1 MLTTS
6 MAHLSLYRKYRPR
19 SFADVIGQSHV
30 TQTLLNALTEGRIS
44 HAFLFSG
51 PRGTGKTSTARILAK
66 ALNCEKGGPE
76 PCNECR
82 SCIEIGDGISLDVVE
97 IDAAS
102 HGSVDDARDIREK
115 VAYAPVGGRWR
126 VYIIDECHMLSPAA
140 NNAMLKV
147 LEEPPSHVVFVFAT
161 TEPNKVLQTLLD
173 RCQSYGFRAIGDA
186 DIAECVIRV
195 GEAEGLSIEDDA
207 VALIATRAAGSARD
221 ALSILDQ
228 LTSFAGNK
236 ITFEDVGSMFG
247 SLPDELLFEAVDIIC
262 EHDAGSGF
270 LFTDRLIRSGADLR
284 EFVRALIDHLR
295 AIFLI
300 HHASAAQEILD
311 APDDKL
317 ERLRAQANRL
327 DPAEV
332 LRLIDLAAEVNVQ
345 MRQALDARIAL
356 EVGLARMA
364 RPDLRPNA
372 PGPDRSD
379 GAGVASDAGA
389 RPARRL
395 APGSSGPDESAKLTT
410 PAARS
415 PKSTS
420 LKSEDPSSSEAEPD
434 VATDIVIEPGEVDLE
449 RVLRAWPVILEKVK
463 KRKISF
469 QALLLPA
476 TPVAWGDGELILGF
490 GPRSRFHRDRVGEVG
505 QNLPLIEAFAQV
517 LGVTPRIRCVIVE
530 EEETRAS
537 EPESVDASPD
547 LSGST
552 EAEPVEAK
560 SSLDLIRQAFGDA
573 EVVEEK

>member
-311 APDDKL
+311 ASDEKL

-372 PGPDRSD
+372 PPVAPESVRD
-379 GAGVASDAGA
+379 AGSVGASDAGA

-395 APGSSGPDESAKLTT
+395 ASGSSGPDESAPPAPIVAQPRPVRAT
-410 PAARS
+410 PAE
-415 PKSTS
+415 PV
-420 LKSEDPSSSEAEPD
+420 EDESFKQ
-434 VATDIVIEPGEVDLE
+434 GEVDLE
-449 RVLRAWPVILEKVK
+449 KVLRAWPIILEKVK
-463 KRKISF
+463 RRKISF

-505 QNLPLIEAFAQV
+505 QNLPLIEAFTEV

-530 EEETRAS
+530 EEETKAS
-537 EPESVDASPD
+537 EPESVDAAPD
-547 LSGST
+547 LTDST
-552 EAEPVEAK
+552 QAPPIEAK
-560 SSLDLIRQAFGDA
+560 SSLDLIKEAFGDA